1 MSVLW
6 CVVVCCTAVVPGVTT
21 CTVNVQLDIGE
32 AAATPSFSQSVSQ
45 YAISATC
52 AQFTATSSI
61 VSGCD
66 NCQVSINGNSNS
78 QVTFDATSTN
88 GFGVE
93 VCLGACSSG
102 IYILY
107 TYTVS
112 QGMCR
117 AMVLVCCD

>member
-1 MSVLW
+1 MW
-6 CVVVCCTAVVPGVTT
+6 CVLCCSAVGPGFTS

-45 YAISATC
+45 YSITATC
-52 AQFTATSSI
+52 AQFTAASSI

-78 QVTFDATSTN
+78 QVTFDATSTD

-93 VCLGACSSG
+93 VCLGSCSSG

-107 TYTVS
+107 TYTVA

-117 AMVLVCCD
+117 AWCCVCCD